1 MSDRIQIAVCD
12 DESRAVS
19 IISASVES
27 IFRDMGIETQTE
39 TFRSPG
45 DLMERLKSGRF
56 DLIFLDISM
65 PRMDGI
71 QVGRALLEL
80 GIAAKVVF
88 VSSRLDRVYDTFA
101 VQPFGFVRK
110 NRFMDDITEVV
121 TRFAMTLQEGENMR
135 DRVHFKTQQG
145 TVALDATRVRYIEN
159 DRNAQVFH
167 MDGKPEEYR
176 IYSRMETLEEELGE
190 HGFLRIHKGYLANCR
205 YIRRFNSQTVTLT
218 TGEELPVGRSR
229 RQSAMDAYL
238 SFIGSHGSTVI
249 GK

>member
-1 MSDRIQIAVCD
+1 MRSKVRVAVCD

-27 IFRDMGIETQTE
+27 LFREMGIEPWTE
-39 TFRSPG
+39 SFRSAG
-45 DLMERLKSGRF
+45 DLMERSKTGRF

-65 PRMDGI
+65 PGMDGI
-71 QVGRALLEL
+71 QAGQALTEL
-80 GIAAKVVF
+80 GVTAKVVF

-110 NRFMDDITEVV
+110 NHFLDDITEVV
-121 TRFAMTLQEGENMR
+121 TRFAAMLQEDELQ

-145 TVALDATRVRYIEN
+145 TVTLDASKVRYIESN
-159 DRNAQVFH
+159 KNVQVFH

-176 IYSRMETLEEELGE
+176 IYSRMETLEEELE
-190 HGFLRIHKGYLANCR
+190 PFGFLRIHKGYLANCR
-205 YIRRFNSQTVTLT
+205 YIRRFNSQTVVLT
-218 TGEELPVGRSR
+218 TGEELPVGRSH
-229 RQSAMDAYL
+229 RQTAMGAYL
-238 SFIGSHGSTVI
+238 SFIGSHGSTII